1 MRPMQS
7 DGSIEQFKQLN
18 IKLDKILKAL
28 EELEIVMDEDE
39 DEDESDDEE
48 ESK

>member
-1 MRPMQS
+1 MISHS
-7 DGSIEQFKQLN
+7 DGSSEQFKQLN

-39 DEDESDDEE
+39 DDDDSDDEE